1 MLFWAVVF
9 LVISII
15 SGALGLTG
23 VAGFTM
29 DVAQFLVGAF
39 LVLALIFF
47 GLAIWGGKKVS
58 NLFS

>member
-1 MLFWAVVF
+1 MLYWAVIF
-9 LVISII
+9 LVISVI
-15 SGALGLTG
+15 SGALGLSG

-39 LVLALIFF
+39 LVLAIIFF
-47 GLAIWGGKKVS
+47 ALAIWGGKKVS